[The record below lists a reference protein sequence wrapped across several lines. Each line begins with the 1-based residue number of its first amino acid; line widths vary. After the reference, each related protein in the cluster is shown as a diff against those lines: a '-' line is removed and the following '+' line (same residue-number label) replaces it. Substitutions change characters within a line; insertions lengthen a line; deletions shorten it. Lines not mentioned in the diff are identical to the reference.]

1 MNLGALETPIIQTM
15 VEDIAKT
22 TKEHND
28 VTVVTTL
35 ATAGKIIAYLEKFE
49 GEFINY
55 CENAKDFTPVI
66 LTKLNFKGK
75 EYLYLEDLLFEDGVC
90 KILEYDSTTVY
101 VDYNI
106 KFAATQ
112 KIYDEVVSNGGL
124 SISFL

>member
-1 MNLGALETPIIQTM
+1 MDIGALEKPIIQTM
-15 VEDIAKT
+15 AKDLAKNLLENNDIT
-22 TKEHND
+22 II
-28 VTVVTTL
+28 TTL